1 MASSHGSLTVRPAQ
15 QIHVNAGL
23 VRRDTILRQC
33 VSTDSAA
40 SNHDA
45 VVVPIDVCVIGSVPS
60 PPRHLLMRRL
70 GRGAQV
76 FYFHSFVAA
85 ENCPCY
91 RAQGITRV
99 GSADVSRV
107 GVVPWRSCSRRSP
120 PCACTCGRMAARSLS
135 RDRTPRRLLEFLH
148 TEVHKTFRYD
158 ECGRVV
164 GPGGPLCV
172 PTGIPRGRPPCPHYD
187 RRPSKILADLSLS
200 HQSWRRCLLSQ
211 GRTLVLAVH
220 AEPPRLPHDHSP
232 AKSSSPRQGKIQV
245 SGASPPAVQLLLCRR
260 RRRHPRTVAL
270 MTWCWT
276 LQF

>member
-1 MASSHGSLTVRPAQ
+1 MEELRKPKTARNERFASLQLDVLPPLCIKRKPRRAMEAHDGLLLAEVVLARRPAQ

-99 GSADVSRV
+99 GSDVLGRLLGEAVHVGAHHARARV
-107 GVVPWRSCSRRSP
+107 GAW
-120 PCACTCGRMAARSLS
+120 
-135 RDRTPRRLLEFLH
+135 
-148 TEVHKTFRYD
+148 
-158 ECGRVV
+158 
-164 GPGGPLCV
+164 
-172 PTGIPRGRPPCPHYD
+172 
-187 RRPSKILADLSLS
+187 
-200 HQSWRRCLLSQ
+200 
-211 GRTLVLAVH
+211 RTLRVARPH
-220 AEPPRLPHDHSP
+220 ASTSSCRLKYTTQNLP
-232 AKSSSPRQGKIQV
+232 
-245 SGASPPAVQLLLCRR
+245 L
-260 RRRHPRTVAL
+260 
-270 MTWCWT
+270 
-276 LQF
+276 

>member
-1 MASSHGSLTVRPAQ
+1 MEGLEAHDGLLLAEVVLARRPAQ

-60 PPRHLLMRRL
+60 PPRHLLLRRL

-99 GSADVSRV
+99 GSDVPGKARCHANVTSMTLP
-107 GVVPWRSCSRRSP
+107 GP
-120 PCACTCGRMAARSLS
+120 P
-135 RDRTPRRLLEFLH
+135 
-148 TEVHKTFRYD
+148 
-158 ECGRVV
+158 
-164 GPGGPLCV
+164 GP
-172 PTGIPRGRPPCPHYD
+172 
-187 RRPSKILADLSLS
+187 DL
-200 HQSWRRCLLSQ
+200 
-211 GRTLVLAVH
+211 T
-220 AEPPRLPHDHSP
+220 
-232 AKSSSPRQGKIQV
+232 
-245 SGASPPAVQLLLCRR
+245 
-260 RRRHPRTVAL
+260 
-270 MTWCWT
+270 
-276 LQF
+276 